1 MMDHL
6 SDNEWAATLKNIKI
20 YHFLGSKP
28 WKRKAGAHINRLWWS
43 YKKEIEDQLNVQL
56 SS

>member
-1 MMDHL
+1 MMNHL

-28 WKRKAGAHINRLWWS
+28 WKRQAGAHINRLWWS
-43 YKKEIEDQLNVQL
+43 YKQEIEDELNVQL